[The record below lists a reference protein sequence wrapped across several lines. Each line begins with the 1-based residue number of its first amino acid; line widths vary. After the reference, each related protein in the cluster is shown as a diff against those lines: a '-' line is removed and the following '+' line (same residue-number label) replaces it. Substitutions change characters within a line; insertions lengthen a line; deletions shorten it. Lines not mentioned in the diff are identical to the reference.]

1 MLSGNTLL
9 GSLRAL
15 VQQILLYKI
24 GKTLDPEIFSW
35 INKIM
40 KKLQWILNF
49 IINTSVVVIFD
60 NVYVP
65 DDVKAKAN

>member
-35 INKIM
+35 INKTM